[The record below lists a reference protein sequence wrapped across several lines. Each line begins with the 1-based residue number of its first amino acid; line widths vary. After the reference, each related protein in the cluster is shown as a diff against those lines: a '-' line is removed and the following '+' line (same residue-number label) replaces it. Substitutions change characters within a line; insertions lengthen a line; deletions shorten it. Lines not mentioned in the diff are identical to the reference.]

1 MAKSS
6 MSARPAVNLL
16 LLCLAGAC
24 AERALPASKPPASGD
39 VAALVSTERLAAPPF
54 MVLARV
60 RGKRGNQAIA
70 FECEVRFSHGRL
82 TLLGMTDHDP
92 HAFEVQQRGM
102 HIHSRATSMRGVL
115 LEPVQLLYDVHR
127 AFFYRLP
134 PPQRDG
140 VYELIEQGEA
150 VRERWRGGHVV
161 ERRFHALETFAKL
174 SEIRF
179 SGAPA
184 PVVSPRMQIT
194 NLHYGY
200 TLDIETLEQQHLDAD
215 YALDVTAAR
224 APLSRESSSGGPSR

>member
-1 MAKSS
+1 
-6 MSARPAVNLL
+6 MSATPGVNLL
-16 LLCLAGAC
+16 LLCLVAGAC
-24 AERALPASKPPASGD
+24 AQKAPLVSKPPASGD
-39 VAALVSTERLAAPPF
+39 AAALVSTARLAAPPF

-70 FECEVRFSHGRL
+70 FECEVRFSQGRL
-82 TLLGMTDHDP
+82 TVLGMTDHDP
-92 HAFEVQQRGM
+92 HAFEVEQRGM
-102 HIHSRATSMRGVL
+102 RIRSHAATLRGVL

-179 SGAPA
+179 AGAPA
-184 PVVSPRMQIT
+184 PVVSPRMRIT

-215 YALDVTAAR
+215 YALDVTGVR
-224 APLSRESSSGGPSR
+224 SGLPGKSTSGGTSR